1 MRWWHVIS
9 CFTLSVTL
17 LVGSILHKMKEIT
30 TNDWELYI
38 LGVEG
43 TILLLV
49 VVDFLIGFYQD
60 RLYKQLPQQDNDV
73 L

>member
-1 MRWWHVIS
+1 
-9 CFTLSVTL
+9 
-17 LVGSILHKMKEIT
+17 MKEIT

-49 VVDFLIGFYQD
+49 LVDFLIGFYQD
-60 RLYKQLPQQDNDV
+60 RIYKQLPQQDNDV